1 MSNKGNPVDSSIWRH
16 LPSDKTLREFRRE
29 YQQTTNREKEPS
41 VTWVK
46 DSLNQISEDNPI
58 VENLFRNYA
67 EVVGHHNTY
76 PVLIPLETAEL
87 LSTILE
93 TRDSNKKA
101 KGEDFAAEILRGNF
115 IKSCRT
121 YPHETF
127 YVMNGNRALIKRA
140 KFEEY
145 LDQATA
151 V

>member
-1 MSNKGNPVDSSIWRH
+1 MFRKQVDVA
-16 LPSDKTLREFRRE
+16 F
-29 YQQTTNREKEPS
+29 
-41 VTWVK
+41 
-46 DSLNQISEDNPI
+46 
-58 VENLFRNYA
+58 
-67 EVVGHHNTY
+67 HHDTY
-76 PVLIPLETAEL
+76 PILIPLETAQL